1 MNQTLTHY
9 SIELFANKMP
19 CFSLNNTH
27 LLYVP
32 FFKKSHTKAEHVK
45 GKNPA
50 YLTMVEIKLLC
61 LILVK

>member
-32 FFKKSHTKAEHVK
+32 FFFKKSHTKAEHVK
-45 GKNPA
+45 GKTVCTSQWQKSN
-50 YLTMVEIKLLC
+50 YFV
-61 LILVK
+61 